1 MMAAK
6 TLNFTAS
13 KNYKEFL
20 SWYNSKD
27 KIEKSVYKVDFRH
40 KLDDHGLSLNF
51 KKTQLDIIMSD
62 AEQEI

>member
-13 KNYKEFL
+13 KNYEEFL

-40 KLDDHGLSLNF
+40 KLDDHGLEF
-51 KKTQLDIIMSD
+51 
-62 AEQEI
+62 